1 MLGEMT
7 AKIQPMEYRA
17 IVTGGLG
24 QAISEGEP
32 GDSCDDSSTSAQADL
47 EARMREIDAAR
58 EQSEREFQIQL
69 QAARKEAYEAGRKS
83 AEGDR
88 SAELTAASGHL
99 AEAIE
104 EFRQSRDRYLAQ
116 VEREVVQ
123 LALAIAE
130 RILHRQAQM
139 DPLLLSGAVRV
150 ALGQLAESTEVRL
163 KVPVGEQEM
172 WGEVLR
178 LMPNLPL
185 RPELTVD
192 ERMTAGECTIET
204 HLGSVD
210 IGVRAQLAEI
220 ERGFFDLL
228 GRREGSLSA
237 GQLTER

>member
-1 MLGEMT
+1 MLSELKP
-7 AKIQPMEYRA
+7 KIQPMEYRA
-17 IVTGGLG
+17 IVAAGLG
-24 QAISEGEP
+24 QTISDGEV
-32 GDSCDDSSTSAQADL
+32 GDACEDHSGSAQDDL
-47 EARMREIDAAR
+47 EARIRELNAAQ

-69 QAARKEAYEAGRKS
+69 QAVQKEAYEAGRKS

-104 EFRQSRDRYLAQ
+104 EFRVSRDRYLAQ

-163 KVPVGEQEM
+163 KVPLGEQGMWAEM
-172 WGEVLR
+172 LR

-228 GRREGSLSA
+228 GHRESSINA
-237 GQLTER
+237 GQATER